1 MKESTMIMEEG
12 GGGGLNSINLSCESF
27 DSWGRI
33 FITILCLRLK
43 PFSQSQYLFLRRF
56 FFSSGPQLPENML
69 IKKMP
74 GDKMYTF
81 SIYFNRK

>member
-1 MKESTMIMEEG
+1 MMKESTMIMEEG
-12 GGGGLNSINLSCESF
+12 GGVLNSINLSCESF
-27 DSWGRI
+27 DSCGRI
-33 FITILCLRLK
+33 FITILCLCLK

-74 GDKMYTF
+74 GDKIYTF